1 MEDDQLTVIASRCI
15 YQQDSELDN
24 KKESYRFYSEEVKNG
39 PNNKEYLLKIFLGKV
54 PQATVKIL

>member
-15 YQQDSELDN
+15 YQKDSELDN

-39 PNNKEYLLKIFLGKV
+39 PIIRNIY
-54 PQATVKIL
+54 